1 MWDDGVKRSMAE
13 RRRCEKYEAVT
24 ESRARTGKKRTPRL
38 RSPVGTPG
46 EKGVERP
53 DGREPEAGDGAGLG
67 SGGVTGKPFAESE
80 TNGHRKTCERNCV
93 KSGFMSECARQAG
106 KEGFAGDAC

>member
-1 MWDDGVKRSMAE
+1 MRKA
-13 RRRCEKYEAVT
+13 RRKSGSRGEKT
-24 ESRARTGKKRTPRL
+24 RADKTRTPRL
-38 RSPVGTPG
+38 RAPVGTPG

-53 DGREPEAGDGAGLG
+53 DGREPEAGEGAGLG
-67 SGGVTGKPFAESE
+67 SGGVTGKPVAESE